1 MSEKLTTE
9 QRKQLEVL
17 LKKFQD
23 VLQKKPGK
31 TKAIQHFIC
40 TTKNNPVRQQP
51 YCLPHAYWEEV
62 KQEVKD
68 MLAEGVI
75 EPSQSDWASPI
86 ILVRKKDG
94 SMCLCVDY
102 RKLNAQ
108 TRTDAYP
115 MPRIEDIL
123 D

>member
-9 QRKQLEVL
+9 QGKQLEVL

-23 VLQKKPGK
+23 VFQDLFQKKPGK

-40 TTKNNPVRQQP
+40 TTENNPVRQQP
-51 YCLPHAYWEEV
+51 YRLPHAYWEEV

-75 EPSQSDWASPI
+75 EPSQSD
-86 ILVRKKDG
+86 
-94 SMCLCVDY
+94 
-102 RKLNAQ
+102 
-108 TRTDAYP
+108 
-115 MPRIEDIL
+115 
-123 D
+123 